1 MKKLLWSLTVWSLR
15 QVVDVYCALK
25 SALLTCLFI
34 VFVCAAVV
42 VFLNYVAV
50 FLIRWSI

>member
-1 MKKLLWSLTVWSLR
+1 MKKLLESLTIWSLR
-15 QVVDVYCALK
+15 QMLDVYYALK

-34 VFVCAAVV
+34 VFVCAAAV

-50 FLIRWSI
+50 FLIRWDI